1 MCKDNQVFKLCT
13 CAPLKGLTKNARRA
27 RRKQAK
33 ALPIQDTTWLL
44 QRFVQNIDA
53 NVRGMPT
60 MPATQLNQELTNTYV
75 VSQLN
80 AQNCF
85 DFDYLPSQGDN
96 LTLRNKGD
104 FMSFIYGAQGWQ
116 IGSYDPFRDR
126 LQGFAQGKMNCEEK

>member
-13 CAPLKGLTKNARRA
+13 CVPLKGLTKNARRA

-53 NVRGMPT
+53 NVRGMPA

-80 AQNCF
+80 ARNCF
-85 DFDYLPSQGDN
+85 DFDYLPSQGDS
-96 LTLRNKGD
+96 LTLQNKSGA
-104 FMSFIYGAQGWQ
+104 MSFIYGEQGWA
-116 IGSYDPFRDR
+116 IDDYDPFFTK
-126 LQGFAQGKMNCEEK
+126 LSEIAQGNMSCEDK